1 MSEATLMIEKAVGEA
16 AWDPSTQSLV
26 PVNTTL
32 GDHPVRPGGKIGA
45 ITLHEL
51 GPDASGRGGFAIR
64 GLRVDVP
71 EQRPFGG
78 QDSEFIF
85 TQDQMDVQIGA
96 YDPADGV
103 WCGRDVATEPLSF
116 ATWVR
121 AMLDRRGF
129 DVRGFGDFH
138 VHARS
143 KEVGSGYVSWVYQIS
158 LRGMG
163 PTPAL
168 WQTMWHYEPH
178 PDGGTCK
185 PLEVEPEVS
194 AADEADLLDG
204 LDVPES
210 ELESVQLAF
219 ALDGLDHEDQEG
231 AALAEAQDML
241 DFEDPEAAELA
252 EALDG
257 LDYDDYE
264 TADHAEARDGLDF
277 IDFDEIDDA
286 NDWN

>member
-26 PVNTTL
+26 PVNMTL

-51 GPDASGRGGFAIR
+51 GADTEGRGGFAIR

-78 QDSEFIF
+78 QDSEFVF
-85 TQDQMDVQIGA
+85 TQDQMDAQVGA
-96 YDPADGV
+96 YNPDGGI
-103 WCGRDVATEPLSF
+103 WCGSDAATEPLSF

-143 KEVGSGYVSWVYQIS
+143 KDVGSGYASWVYQIS

-178 PDGGTCK
+178 PDGGTCV
-185 PLEVEPEVS
+185 PIEIEPEVS
-194 AADEADLLDG
+194 ESDEADLLDG

-210 ELESVQLAF
+210 ELEGVQLA
-219 ALDGLDHEDQEG
+219 L
-231 AALAEAQDML
+231 
-241 DFEDPEAAELA
+241 
-252 EALDG
+252 ALDG
-257 LDYDDYE
+257 LDYDDFE
-264 TADHAEARDGLDF
+264 SADHAEAREGLDF
-277 IDFDEIDDA
+277 IDFDSVDDA
-286 NDWN
+286 AGWS